1 MTNTTASAEVIKLTD
16 ATFKEILKDHPKLVV
31 DCYADWCAPC
41 RMIAPFIQEFSGEYQ
56 GRVSFAKVDVDH
68 SPGIAQ
74 QFGIFSIPTL
84 LFFKD
89 GKLHDQQVGALPKP
103 ALKQKVEALLKA

>member
-1 MTNTTASAEVIKLTD
+1 MANTTTSAEVIKLTD
-16 ATFKEILKDHPKLVV
+16 AKFQEILKENPLLVV

-41 RMIAPFIQEFSGEYQ
+41 RIIAPFIEELSSEYV

-68 SPGIAQ
+68 SPQISQ

-84 LFFKD
+84 LFFKN

-103 ALKQKVEALLKA
+103 ALKQKVEGLLKG

>member
-1 MTNTTASAEVIKLTD
+1 MANTETPVEVIKLTD
-16 ATFKEILKDHPKLVV
+16 AKFPEILKAHPLLVV

-41 RMIAPFIQEFSGEYQ
+41 RMIAPFIEELSNEYA
-56 GRVSFAKVDVDH
+56 GRVTFSKVDVDH
-68 SPGIAQ
+68 SPGISQ

-84 LFFKD
+84 LFFKN

-103 ALKQKVEALLKA
+103 SLKQKVEALLKD

>member
-1 MTNTTASAEVIKLTD
+1 MTDTKTSVEVIKLTD
-16 ATFKEILKDHPKLVV
+16 AKFQETLKDHSLLVV

-41 RMIAPFIQEFSGEYQ
+41 RMIAPFIEEFAGTYS

-74 QFGIFSIPTL
+74 QFGVFSIPTI
-84 LFFKD
+84 LFFKN

-103 ALKQKVEALLKA
+103 TLKQKVEALLKD